1 MGSVSFLSFFFLIL
15 RAHKSFAMKISLKS
29 FKPFLLPTLLFM
41 MALAV
46 SVLKTT
52 FYGINRE
59 IGVLMEKLGA
69 ILLIVSFAWAAIV
82 ATGIAKKL
90 FLRHADLTVADNLHS
105 RKLYTQYNII
115 ERVVI
120 FIIILMA
127 IAFVLMSFDN
137 IRRIGIS
144 IFASAGVAGIILGLA
159 AQKVFGSMLAGLQ
172 IAFTQPIRVDDV
184 VVVEGEWGRI
194 EEITLTY
201 VVIKIW
207 DLRRLVVPSTYFIE
221 HPFQNW
227 TRTSAEILGTVFIY
241 TDYSVDFDRM
251 REELTRLLESSQ
263 LWDGKVNVLQVTDA
277 KENRVEVRALMST
290 RNSSDGWDLRV
301 YVREHLLVFMQRE
314 FPDSLPKTRV
324 SLEHDSP
331 RGYASGTGVAS

>member
-1 MGSVSFLSFFFLIL
+1 MKNPLKNLKQFVFPILTFVLSVV
-15 RAHKSFAMKISLKS
+15 ISLFKS
-29 FKPFLLPTLLFM
+29 TFYSMDAGIGQIAEK
-41 MALAV
+41 LAV
-46 SVLKTT
+46 
-52 FYGINRE
+52 
-59 IGVLMEKLGA
+59 
-69 ILLIVSFAWAAIV
+69 ILLITSFAWAAIIV
-82 ATGIAKKL
+82 TGIVKKL
-90 FLRHADLTVADNLHS
+90 FLRHADITVENNLHS

-115 ERVVI
+115 ERIVV
-120 FIIILMA
+120 FIIILVA
-127 IAFVLMSFDN
+127 IALVLMSFEN

-201 VVIKIW
+201 VVIRIW

-241 TDYSVDFDRM
+241 TDYSVDFDRI
-251 REELTRLLESSQ
+251 REELTRLLERSR

-290 RNSSDGWDLRV
+290 RNSSDAWDLRV
-301 YVREHLLVFMQRE
+301 YVREQLLCFLQRE

-324 SLEHDSP
+324 FVENNKPGSVD
-331 RGYASGTGVAS
+331 AF

>member
-1 MGSVSFLSFFFLIL
+1 
-15 RAHKSFAMKISLKS
+15 MKISLKNLKQ
-29 FKPFLLPTLLFM
+29 FALPILVFIAFLTI
-41 MALAV
+41 
-46 SVLKTT
+46 SILKTT
-52 FYGINRE
+52 FYDMSPE
-59 IGVLMEKLGA
+59 IGRIMEKAGA
-69 ILLIVSFAWAAIV
+69 ILLIASFAWAAIV
-82 ATGIAKKL
+82 ATGIAKKI
-90 FLRHADLTVADNLHS
+90 FLRHTDITVADNLHS
-105 RKLYTQYNII
+105 RKLYTQYTII
-115 ERVVI
+115 ERIIV
-120 FIIILMA
+120 FIIILVA
-127 IAFVLMSFDN
+127 IALVLMSFEN
-137 IRRIGIS
+137 IRKIGIS

-227 TRTSAEILGTVFIY
+227 TRTSAELLGTVFIY
-241 TDYSVDFDRM
+241 TDYSVDFDRI
-251 REELTRLLESSQ
+251 REELTRLLESSR

-301 YVREHLLVFMQRE
+301 YVREHLLLFLQRE
-314 FPDSLPKTRV
+314 LPDSLPKTRV
-324 SLEHDSP
+324 YVENDKPESQN
-331 RGYASGTGVAS
+331 SGTALTS

>member
-1 MGSVSFLSFFFLIL
+1 
-15 RAHKSFAMKISLKS
+15 MKISLKNLKQ
-29 FKPFLLPTLLFM
+29 FILPILIFIASLTI
-41 MALAV
+41 
-46 SVLKTT
+46 SILKTT
-52 FYGINRE
+52 FYDMGMELGRI
-59 IGVLMEKLGA
+59 MEKAGA
-69 ILLIVSFAWAAIV
+69 ILLIASFAWAAIV
-82 ATGIAKKL
+82 ATGIAKKI
-90 FLRHADLTVADNLHS
+90 FLRHTDITVADNLHS
-105 RKLYTQYNII
+105 RKLYTQYTII
-115 ERVVI
+115 ERIIVFIVI
-120 FIIILMA
+120 LVA
-127 IAFVLMSFDN
+127 IALVLMSFEN
-137 IRRIGIS
+137 IRRIGVS

-184 VVVEGEWGRI
+184 VIVEGEWGRI

-207 DLRRLVVPSTYFIE
+207 DLRRLVVPSVYFIE

-227 TRTSAEILGTVFIY
+227 TRTSAELLGTVFIY
-241 TDYSVDFDRM
+241 TDYSVDFDRI

-301 YVREHLLVFMQRE
+301 YVREHLLLFLQRE

-324 SLEHDSP
+324 YVENDKP
-331 RGYASGTGVAS
+331 ERQNAGTGLPS